1 MYAQFYAGSRLVDL
15 PLFALLLFVVTFV
28 AVLVR
33 TSIAKRRGDFES
45 MARLPLDDGRSLSSV
60 QEDPRDG
67 RPVR

>member
-15 PLFALLLFVVTFV
+15 PLFALLLFVTTFV

-33 TSIAKRRGDFES
+33 TGLARRRGDYEGV
-45 MARLPLDDGRSLSSV
+45 ARLPLDDGRPFPNPCDHS
-60 QEDPRDG
+60 PKR

>member
-33 TSIAKRRGDFES
+33 SSVAKRRGDFEGIS
-45 MARLPLDDGRSLSSV
+45 RLPLDDGRPAPV
-60 QEDPRDG
+60 PRHHVPEG

>member
-15 PLFALLLFVVTFV
+15 PLFALLLFVATFV

-33 TSIAKRRGDFES
+33 TSVAKRRGEFEGI
-45 MARLPLDDGRSLSSV
+45 ARLPLDDGPSPSGGDDDS
-60 QEDPRDG
+60 RDG

>member
-33 TSIAKRRGDFES
+33 TSIAKRRGDFEGI
-45 MARLPLDDGRSLSSV
+45 ARLPLDDGHPLSGAKDDS
-60 QEDPRDG
+60 RDG